1 MCHNCS
7 DEIAGHAIRAIFLL
21 AGLLLLCTSMN
32 EAKKLTEATEENC
45 EGSQFN

>member
-1 MCHNCS
+1 
-7 DEIAGHAIRAIFLL
+7 
-21 AGLLLLCTSMN
+21 LCTSMN